1 VRPRPSPLPNAPR
14 THHRAYSN
22 VRAIRHAVSHRAP
35 RDGWQARRVK
45 VRQVRAFTSF
55 AIAFSS
61 PHAFAFVLHP
71 ETKTSATASRVAG
84 GRGRQTNAHLLCMA
98 GHDALVHVC
107 PSRPQFHA
115 RALNPGPKPE
125 RAGRFSASPKATFR
139 GFVGLL
145 ADKCSHLSFCTFF
158 VKAYRHGFVVP
169 DRILSRDQSGLRTC
183 AHRPTKA
190 YPSVSPILF
199 ST

>member
-1 VRPRPSPLPNAPR
+1 MRPRPSPLPNAPR

-125 RAGRFSASPKATFR
+125 RAGRFSTSPKATFR
-139 GFVGLL
+139 GFGRQVL
-145 ADKCSHLSFCTFF
+145 APFCTFF